1 MCRHY
6 TSWGTWS
13 HCTWRCEQFRTRTC
27 REPAFCGNT
36 TIKVKRHCKKRNKN
50 CSFLSYKVVTPLKR
64 AKYVQNIIMT
74 NFYNK
79 WSPWSTCSRDCKQ
92 RRKRQCRT
100 RLEKFCHQ
108 SYIQQ
113 TRRCRPPSGVC
124 NKKYTLSVMTA
135 DQFSSSK
142 KGETSNRQ
150 SGVSNCSDYL
160 PSPERCG
167 TRPSG
172 SQRNYRIIGGFEVRR
187 NSWPWQVAILT
198 RSKKQYC
205 GGTLISPQWVLTA
218 AHCIR
223 KRGKKRKVIVRV
235 GEHDLR
241 TANNGGRGG
250 EINLILEKDFP
261 HPKFDFHTISNDIA
275 LLKLKRPVRQSHTVG
290 FACLPG
296 KKQELRAD
304 TICNIIGWGKV
315 NGAHQHGARV
325 LHEAEVP
332 IVDRNRCQKAFTYPI
347 TGDQICAGFKEGGV
361 DSCGGDSGGPL
372 ICAVQ
377 ANSTTL
383 WYVYGITSYG
393 EGCGQ
398 KSKYGVY
405 TDVRKYLKWIYR
417 TIGNNCT
424 RRP

>member
-1 MCRHY
+1 MPLLHSLVLLLASSAISQLEADNSKNNSKGSRKHAKSYSPKESIIYASTNGVNVSLIGGNDSNDSGIANKPLPAKRKHVGAISVMCRHY
-6 TSWGTWS
+6 TSWGAWS

-100 RLEKFCHQ
+100 RLERFCHQ

-150 SGVSNCSDYL
+150 PGVSNCSDYL

-223 KRGKKRKVIVRV
+223 KRGK
-235 GEHDLR
+235 E
-241 TANNGGRGG
+241 A
-250 EINLILEKDFP
+250 
-261 HPKFDFHTISNDIA
+261 
-275 LLKLKRPVRQSHTVG
+275 QSHC
-290 FACLPG
+290 ACR
-296 KKQELRAD
+296 RA
-304 TICNIIGWGKV
+304 
-315 NGAHQHGARV
+315 
-325 LHEAEVP
+325 
-332 IVDRNRCQKAFTYPI
+332 
-347 TGDQICAGFKEGGV
+347 
-361 DSCGGDSGGPL
+361 
-372 ICAVQ
+372 
-377 ANSTTL
+377 
-383 WYVYGITSYG
+383 
-393 EGCGQ
+393 
-398 KSKYGVY
+398 
-405 TDVRKYLKWIYR
+405 
-417 TIGNNCT
+417 
-424 RRP
+424 